1 MSPIKIVHIVHALDV
16 GGLENGLV
24 NVINNLDPERFS
36 HSIVCL
42 IRSGAIAQR
51 IQRPDVE
58 IRELGLDPSRFK
70 FPIMPLVK
78 IFRELRP
85 DIVHTRAWGTVDAI
99 MAARLAGVPRVI
111 HGEHGRDVADP
122 EGRNRKRNVIRKCLS
137 PMVDRFMTV
146 SDDLQRWL
154 TQTVGI
160 AAHKVVRI
168 HNGVDTQRFSRAG
181 REAAR
186 RMLGLTEGHVAIGIV
201 GRLDP
206 VKDHRSLLQ
215 AFVSVVQGDS
225 QARLIIV
232 GDGAMRQAIAAQ
244 IEQLRIADRV
254 QMLGERQDVAEILK
268 ALDCFTLTSIA
279 EGISNTILE
288 AMATSLPVVATRVGG
303 NPELVQHGLTGQLVA
318 PGDVGALAR
327 AYETYLNDPDLRS
340 RDGKAARDRTEK
352 FFSLERMA
360 ANYSELY
367 CSVAAGKSRIAA

>member
-1 MSPIKIVHIVHALDV
+1 MTKIKITHIVHSLDV

-24 NVINNLDPERFS
+24 NVINNLDPTRFC

-42 IRSGAIAQR
+42 IRSGAIAKR
-51 IQRPDVE
+51 INRKDVE

-78 IFRELRP
+78 IFREIRP

-122 EGRNRKRNVIRKCLS
+122 EGENRKRNVIRKCLS

-154 TQTVGI
+154 TETVGI

-186 RMLGLTEGHVAIGIV
+186 RMLGLADGNVAIGIV

-215 AFVSVVQGDS
+215 AFAAVAQAHPR
-225 QARLIIV
+225 ARLIIV
-232 GDGAMRQAIAAQ
+232 GDGVMRQAIAAQ

-254 QMLGERQDVAEILK
+254 QMLGERQDVADILK
-268 ALDCFTLTSIA
+268 ALDCFTLTSVA

-288 AMATSLPVVATRVGG
+288 AMATGLPVVATRVGG

-318 PGDVGALAR
+318 PGDVSALAQ
-327 AYETYLNDPDLRS
+327 AFETYLNDPELRI
-340 RDGKAARDRTEK
+340 REGRAARERTEK
-352 FFSLERMA
+352 HFSLERMA
-360 ANYSELY
+360 ANYTELY
-367 CSVAAGKSRIAA
+367 SSVALGKSRIAA

>member
-1 MSPIKIVHIVHALDV
+1 MTKIKITHIVHSLDV

-24 NVINNLDPERFS
+24 NVINNLDPARFS

-51 IQRPDVE
+51 IHRKDVE
-58 IRELGLDPSRFK
+58 IREIGLDPSRFK

-122 EGRNRKRNVIRKCLS
+122 QGRNRKRNVIRKCLS

-154 TQTVGI
+154 TETVGI

-168 HNGVDTQRFSRAG
+168 HNGVDIGKFSRGG

-186 RMLGLTEGHVAIGIV
+186 RMLGLADANVAIGIV

-206 VKDHRSLLQ
+206 VKDHRGLLHAFALAAQGFPQ
-215 AFVSVVQGDS
+215 AH
-225 QARLIIV
+225 LIIV
-232 GDGAMRQAIAAQ
+232 GDGSMRQAIAAQ

-254 QMLGERQDVAEILK
+254 QMLGERQDVADILK
-268 ALDCFTLTSIA
+268 ALDCFTLTSVA

-288 AMATSLPVVATRVGG
+288 AMATGLPVVATHVGG
-303 NPELVQHGLTGQLVA
+303 NPELVQHGVTGQLVA
-318 PGDVGALAR
+318 PGDVGALAQ
-327 AYETYLNDPDLRS
+327 AFETYLNDPELRQ
-340 RDGKAARDRTEK
+340 RHGEAARERSEK
-352 FFSLERMA
+352 HFSLERMA
-360 ANYSELY
+360 ANYTELY
-367 CSVAAGKSRIAA
+367 SSVAAGKSRIAA

>member
-1 MSPIKIVHIVHALDV
+1 MGPIKIVHIVHALDV

-24 NVINNLDPERFS
+24 NVINNLDPARFS

-42 IRSGAIAQR
+42 IRSGAIAKR
-51 IQRPDVE
+51 ITRNDVE

-78 IFRELRP
+78 IFREIRP

-122 EGRNRKRNVIRKCLS
+122 EGKNRKRNVVRKCLS

-154 TQTVGI
+154 TEMVGI
-160 AAHKVVRI
+160 SAYKVVRI
-168 HNGVDTQRFSRAG
+168 HNGVDTEKFSREG
-181 REAAR
+181 RAAAR
-186 RMLGLTEGHVAIGIV
+186 RRLGLDDACVAIGIV

-206 VKDHRSLLQ
+206 VKDHQSLLR
-215 AFVSVVQGDS
+215 AFAAAAQGFPL
-225 QARLIIV
+225 ARLIVV
-232 GDGAMRQAIAAQ
+232 GDGVMRQAIEAQ
-244 IEQLRIADRV
+244 IEELRISDRV
-254 QMLGERQDVAEILK
+254 QMLGERQDVPDILK
-268 ALDCFTLTSIA
+268 ALDCFTLTSVA

-288 AMATSLPVVATRVGG
+288 AMATGLPVVATRVGG

-318 PGDVGALAR
+318 PGDVRALAQ
-327 AYETYLNDPDLRS
+327 AFETYLNDSELRL
-340 RDGKAARDRTEK
+340 RDGKAARERTEK
-352 FFSLERMA
+352 HFSLARMA
-360 ANYSELY
+360 ANYTEFYS
-367 CSVAAGKSRIAA
+367 SVSAGKSRIAA

>member
-1 MSPIKIVHIVHALDV
+1 MSPIKIVHVVHALEV

-24 NVINNLDPERFS
+24 NVINNLDPARFF

-42 IRSGAIAQR
+42 TRSGAIAQR
-51 IQRPDVE
+51 IRRKDVE
-58 IRELGLDPSRFK
+58 VRELGLDPSRFK

-99 MAARLAGVPRVI
+99 MAARVAGVPRVI

-154 TQTVGI
+154 TEMVGI
-160 AAHKVVRI
+160 PAHKVVRI
-168 HNGVDTQRFSRAG
+168 HNGVDTGKFSREG
-181 REAAR
+181 RAAAR
-186 RMLGLTEGHVAIGIV
+186 RKLGFDDANVAIGIV

-215 AFVSVVQGDS
+215 AFAAVSQA
-225 QARLIIV
+225 QPRARLIIV
-232 GDGAMRQAIAAQ
+232 GDGVMRQAIEAQ
-244 IEQLRIADRV
+244 INELRIADRV

-268 ALDCFTLTSIA
+268 ALDCFTLTSVA

-288 AMATSLPVVATRVGG
+288 AMATGLPVVATRVGG
-303 NPELVQHGLTGQLVA
+303 NPELVQHGLTGQLVP
-318 PGDVGALAR
+318 PGDVGALAQ
-327 AYETYLNDPDLRS
+327 AFETYLNDPDLRL
-340 RDGKAARDRTEK
+340 RDGKTARERSEK
-352 FFSLERMA
+352 YFSLERMA
-360 ANYSELY
+360 ANYTEFYS
-367 CSVAAGKSRIAA
+367 SVSAGKSRIAA